1 MFQRF
6 GNLENHVSTEK
17 CTTTLEKHTL
27 LDLAKM
33 GYKSSLE
40 DNAGVIPTLKAS
52 KAGHEGRNAS
62 PLAEDWV
69 FEHPTRHTVSA
80 RRKNITFCP
89 NLK

>member
-1 MFQRF
+1 
-6 GNLENHVSTEK
+6 
-17 CTTTLEKHTL
+17 
-27 LDLAKM
+27 
-33 GYKSSLE
+33 LE
-40 DNAGVIPTLKAS
+40 DGAGVIPTLQAS
-52 KAGHEGRNAS
+52 KAGHECRNAS